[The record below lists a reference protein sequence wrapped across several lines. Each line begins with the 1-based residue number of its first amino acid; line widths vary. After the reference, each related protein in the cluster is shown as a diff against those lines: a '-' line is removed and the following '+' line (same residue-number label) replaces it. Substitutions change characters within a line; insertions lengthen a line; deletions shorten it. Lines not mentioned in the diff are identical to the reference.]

1 MEQMTTT
8 KKASLITTTT
18 MALMFM
24 LSVAQSVPSV
34 NAVDTGDTSM
44 EGDIS
49 PEQLQGILDSIGID
63 INLDT
68 LPLSN
73 PQGELDTTGQMF
85 SQPPVSDDGKAN
97 EEQASEEE
105 QIESIDSNDEGD
117 DNEYEQDQNE

>member
-1 MEQMTTT
+1 
-8 KKASLITTTT
+8 
-18 MALMFM
+18 MALMFT

-34 NAVDTGDTSM
+34 NAVDTGDMSM

-63 INLDT
+63 LKLDT

-85 SQPPVSDDGKAN
+85 SQQPPVSDDGKAN

-105 QIESIDSNDEGD
+105 QNESIDSNDEGD